1 MLNITHYTLLRK
13 KKESFMSKIAII
25 YFSKTDVTGQLARA
39 IAAGVEQQGIKQQGE
54 CEILSHRI
62 EGSEIIEGRFVNP
75 NLMDELAEYDAIIF
89 GSPTYMGGVAAQF
102 KAFADA
108 SSESWYHQ
116 KWANKVAAGF
126 TSGGALNGD
135 QSCTLQY
142 LQTFAYQHGMMWV
155 GLDKISNSGEQNLNR
170 YGVQGGI
177 VAQGG
182 EDGQLHASDVATA
195 EYLGKRVAM
204 LVDKLSTR

>member
-1 MLNITHYTLLRK
+1 
-13 KKESFMSKIAII
+13 MSKIAII

-62 EGSEIIEGRFVNP
+62 EGSEIIEGRFVNSH
-75 NLMDELAEYDAIIF
+75 LMDELAECDAIIF

-108 SSESWYHQ
+108 SSESWYNQ

-170 YGVQGGI
+170 YGVQSGI
-177 VAQGG
+177 VAQG
-182 EDGQLHASDVATA
+182 EDGKLHSSDIATA
-195 EYLGKRVAM
+195 EYLGKRVAA
-204 LVDKLSTR
+204 LVSKLSETSAT

>member
-1 MLNITHYTLLRK
+1 
-13 KKESFMSKIAII
+13 MSKIAII

-62 EGSEIIEGRFVNP
+62 EGGEIIEGRFVKP
-75 NLMDELAEYDAIIF
+75 NLMDELAECDAIIF

>member
-1 MLNITHYTLLRK
+1 
-13 KKESFMSKIAII
+13 MSKIAII

-39 IAAGVEQQGIKQQGE
+39 IAAGLEQQGIKQQGE

-75 NLMDELAEYDAIIF
+75 NRMDELAECDAIIF

-182 EDGQLHASDVATA
+182 EGGQLHASDVATA

-204 LVDKLSTR
+204 LVDKFSAR

>member
-1 MLNITHYTLLRK
+1 
-13 KKESFMSKIAII
+13 MSKIAII

-39 IAAGVEQQGIKQQGE
+39 IAAGVEQQVIKQQGE

-62 EGSEIIEGRFVNP
+62 EGSEIIEGRFVKP
-75 NLMDELAEYDAIIF
+75 NLMDELAECDAIIF

>member
-1 MLNITHYTLLRK
+1 
-13 KKESFMSKIAII
+13 MSKIAII

-62 EGSEIIEGRFVNP
+62 EGSEIIEGRFVKP
-75 NLMDELAEYDAIIF
+75 NLMDELAECDAIIF

-204 LVDKLSTR
+204 LVDKLSTH

>member
-1 MLNITHYTLLRK
+1 
-13 KKESFMSKIAII
+13 MSKIAII

-62 EGSEIIEGRFVNP
+62 EGSEIIEGRFVKP
-75 NLMDELAEYDAIIF
+75 NLMDELAECDAIIF

-204 LVDKLSTR
+204 LVDKFSTR

>member
-1 MLNITHYTLLRK
+1 
-13 KKESFMSKIAII
+13 MSKIAII
-25 YFSKTDVTGQLARA
+25 YFSKTDVTGQLAQA
-39 IAAGVEQQGIKQQGE
+39 IAAGVEQQGE

-62 EGSEIIEGRFVNP
+62 EGSETIEGRFVNP
-75 NLMDELAEYDAIIF
+75 HLMDELAECDAIIF

-108 SSESWYHQ
+108 SSESWYYQ
-116 KWANKVAAGF
+116 KWASKIAAGF
-126 TSGGALNGD
+126 TSGGAMNGD

-142 LQTFAYQHGMMWV
+142 LQTLANQHGMMWV

-182 EDGQLHASDVATA
+182 EDGRLHTSDVATA

-204 LVDKLSTR
+204 LVDKLSAR

>member
-1 MLNITHYTLLRK
+1 
-13 KKESFMSKIAII
+13 MSKIAII

-54 CEILSHRI
+54 REILSHRI

-75 NLMDELAEYDAIIF
+75 NLMDELAECDAIIF

-102 KAFADA
+102 KAFADS

-182 EDGQLHASDVATA
+182 SDGQLHASDVATA

>member
-1 MLNITHYTLLRK
+1 
-13 KKESFMSKIAII
+13 MSKIAII

-39 IAAGVEQQGIKQQGE
+39 IAAGAEQQGIEQQGGF
-54 CEILSHRI
+54 EILSHRI
-62 EGSEIIEGRFVNP
+62 QGSEIIEGRFVHP
-75 NLMDELAEYDAIIF
+75 NLMDELAECDAIIF
-89 GSPTYMGGVAAQF
+89 GSPTYMGSVAAQF
-102 KAFADA
+102 KAFADT
-108 SSESWYHQ
+108 SSESWCYQ
-116 KWANKVAAGF
+116 KWAGKIAAGF
-126 TSGGALNGD
+126 TSGGAMNGD

-142 LQTFAYQHGMMWV
+142 LQTLANQHGMMWV

-182 EDGQLHASDVATA
+182 EDGQLSLSDLATA

-204 LVDKLSTR
+204 LVNKLSTR

>member
-1 MLNITHYTLLRK
+1 
-13 KKESFMSKIAII
+13 MSKIAII
-25 YFSKTDVTGQLARA
+25 YFSKTDVTGQLAQA
-39 IAAGVEQQGIKQQGE
+39 IAAGVEQQGE

-75 NLMDELAEYDAIIF
+75 NLMDELAECDAIIF

-102 KAFADA
+102 KAFADS

-204 LVDKLSTR
+204 LVDKFSAR

>member
-1 MLNITHYTLLRK
+1 
-13 KKESFMSKIAII
+13 MSKIAII

-39 IAAGVEQQGIKQQGE
+39 IVAGVEQQGIKQQGE
-54 CEILSHRI
+54 CEIFSHRI

-75 NLMDELAEYDAIIF
+75 NLMDELAECDAIIF

-102 KAFADA
+102 KAFVDA
-108 SSESWYHQ
+108 SSESWYNQ

-204 LVDKLSTR
+204 LVDKFSAR

>member
-1 MLNITHYTLLRK
+1 
-13 KKESFMSKIAII
+13 MSKIAII

-54 CEILSHRI
+54 FEILSHRI

-75 NLMDELAEYDAIIF
+75 NLMDELAECDAIIF

-102 KAFADA
+102 KAFADS

-182 EDGQLHASDVATA
+182 EDCQLHSSDVATA

-204 LVDKLSTR
+204 LVDKFSAR

>member
-1 MLNITHYTLLRK
+1 
-13 KKESFMSKIAII
+13 MSKIAII
-25 YFSKTDVTGQLARA
+25 YFSKTDVAGQLARA
-39 IAAGVEQQGIKQQGE
+39 IAAGLEQQGIKQQGE

-62 EGSEIIEGRFVNP
+62 EGSEIIEGRFVKP
-75 NLMDELAEYDAIIF
+75 NLMDELAECDAIIF

-142 LQTFAYQHGMMWV
+142 LQTFANQHGMMWV

-182 EDGQLHASDVATA
+182 EGGQLHASDVATA

-204 LVDKLSTR
+204 LVNKLSTR

>member
-1 MLNITHYTLLRK
+1 
-13 KKESFMSKIAII
+13 MSKIAII

-39 IAAGVEQQGIKQQGE
+39 IAAGLEQQGIKQQGGF
-54 CEILSHRI
+54 EIISHRI

-75 NLMDELAEYDAIIF
+75 SLIDELAECDAIIF

-182 EDGQLHASDVATA
+182 EDGQLHSSDVATA
-195 EYLGKRVAM
+195 EYLGKRVAA
-204 LVDKLSTR
+204 LISKLSATSAT

>member
-1 MLNITHYTLLRK
+1 
-13 KKESFMSKIAII
+13 MSKIAII

-155 GLDKISNSGEQNLNR
+155 GLDKISNSEEQNLNR

>member
-1 MLNITHYTLLRK
+1 
-13 KKESFMSKIAII
+13 MSKIAII
-25 YFSKTDVTGQLARA
+25 YFSKTDVTGQLAQA
-39 IAAGVEQQGIKQQGE
+39 IAAGAEQQGE

-62 EGSEIIEGRFVNP
+62 EGSEIIEGRFVKP
-75 NLMDELAEYDAIIF
+75 NLMDELAECDAIIF

-177 VAQGG
+177 VAQG
-182 EDGQLHASDVATA
+182 EDGKLHSSDIATA
-195 EYLGKRVAM
+195 EYLGKRVAA
-204 LVDKLSTR
+204 LVSKLSATSAT

>member
-1 MLNITHYTLLRK
+1 
-13 KKESFMSKIAII
+13 MSKIAII

-195 EYLGKRVAM
+195 EYLGKRIAM

>member
-1 MLNITHYTLLRK
+1 
-13 KKESFMSKIAII
+13 MSKIAII

-62 EGSEIIEGRFVNP
+62 EGSEIIEGRFVKP
-75 NLMDELAEYDAIIF
+75 NLMDELAECDAIIF

>member
-1 MLNITHYTLLRK
+1 
-13 KKESFMSKIAII
+13 MSKIAII

-39 IAAGVEQQGIKQQGE
+39 IAAGVEQQSIKQQGE

-170 YGVQGGI
+170 YGVQAGI

>member
-1 MLNITHYTLLRK
+1 
-13 KKESFMSKIAII
+13 MSKIAII

-39 IAAGVEQQGIKQQGE
+39 IAAGVEQQSIKQQGE

-182 EDGQLHASDVATA
+182 EDGQLHSSDVATA
-195 EYLGKRVAM
+195 EYLGKRVAA
-204 LVDKLSTR
+204 LVSKLSATSAT

>member
-1 MLNITHYTLLRK
+1 
-13 KKESFMSKIAII
+13 MSKIAII

-142 LQTFAYQHGMMWV
+142 LQTFAHQHGMMWV

-182 EDGQLHASDVATA
+182 EDGQLHSSDVATA
-195 EYLGKRVAM
+195 EYLGKRVAA
-204 LVDKLSTR
+204 LVSKLSATSAT

>member
-1 MLNITHYTLLRK
+1 
-13 KKESFMSKIAII
+13 MSKIAII

-62 EGSEIIEGRFVNP
+62 EGSEIIEGRFVKP
-75 NLMDELAEYDAIIF
+75 NLMDELAECDAIIF

-108 SSESWYHQ
+108 SSESWYNQ

-195 EYLGKRVAM
+195 EYLGKRVAA
-204 LVDKLSTR
+204 LVSKLSATSAT

>member
-1 MLNITHYTLLRK
+1 MA
-13 KKESFMSKIAII
+13 KIAII

-39 IAAGVEQQGIKQQGE
+39 IAAGAEQQGIEQQGGF
-54 CEILSHRI
+54 EILSHRI
-62 EGSEIIEGRFVNP
+62 QGSEIIEGRFVHP
-75 NLMDELAEYDAIIF
+75 NLMDELAECDAIIF
-89 GSPTYMGGVAAQF
+89 GSPTYMGSVAAQF

-108 SSESWYHQ
+108 SSESWCYQ
-116 KWANKVAAGF
+116 KWAGKIAAGF
-126 TSGGALNGD
+126 TSGGAMNGD

-142 LQTFAYQHGMMWV
+142 LQTLANQHGMMWL

-182 EDGQLHASDVATA
+182 EDGQLPPSDLTTA

-204 LVDKLSTR
+204 LVNKLSTR

>member
-1 MLNITHYTLLRK
+1 
-13 KKESFMSKIAII
+13 MSKIAII
-25 YFSKTDVTGQLARA
+25 YFSKTDVTGQLAQA
-39 IAAGVEQQGIKQQGE
+39 IAAGVEQQGE

-75 NLMDELAEYDAIIF
+75 KLMDELAECDAIIF

-108 SSESWYHQ
+108 SSESWYYQ
-116 KWANKVAAGF
+116 KWASKIAAGF
-126 TSGGALNGD
+126 TSGGAMNGD

-142 LQTFAYQHGMMWV
+142 LQTLANQHGMMWV

-182 EDGQLHASDVATA
+182 EGGQLHASDVATA
-195 EYLGKRVAM
+195 EYLGKRVTM
-204 LVDKLSTR
+204 LVDKLSAR

>member
-1 MLNITHYTLLRK
+1 
-13 KKESFMSKIAII
+13 MSKIAII

-62 EGSEIIEGRFVNP
+62 EGSEIIEGRFVKP
-75 NLMDELAEYDAIIF
+75 NLMDELAECDAIIF

-204 LVDKLSTR
+204 LIDKLSTR

>member
-1 MLNITHYTLLRK
+1 
-13 KKESFMSKIAII
+13 
-25 YFSKTDVTGQLARA
+25 
-39 IAAGVEQQGIKQQGE
+39 
-54 CEILSHRI
+54 
-62 EGSEIIEGRFVNP
+62 
-75 NLMDELAEYDAIIF
+75 
-89 GSPTYMGGVAAQF
+89 
-102 KAFADA
+102 
-108 SSESWYHQ
+108 
-116 KWANKVAAGF
+116 NKVAAGF

-142 LQTFAYQHGMMWV
+142 LQTFAYQHGMMWG

>member
-1 MLNITHYTLLRK
+1 
-13 KKESFMSKIAII
+13 MSKIAII

-62 EGSEIIEGRFVNP
+62 EGSEIIEGRFVTP
-75 NLMDELAEYDAIIF
+75 HLMDELAECDAIIF

>member
-1 MLNITHYTLLRK
+1 
-13 KKESFMSKIAII
+13 MSKIAII
-25 YFSKTDVTGQLARA
+25 YFSKTDVTGQLAQA
-39 IAAGVEQQGIKQQGE
+39 IAAGVEQQGE

-75 NLMDELAEYDAIIF
+75 NLMDELAECDAIIF

-177 VAQGG
+177 VAQG
-182 EDGQLHASDVATA
+182 EDGKLHSSDIATA
-195 EYLGKRVAM
+195 EYLGKRVAA
-204 LVDKLSTR
+204 LVSKLSATSAT

>member
-1 MLNITHYTLLRK
+1 
-13 KKESFMSKIAII
+13 MSKIAII

-39 IAAGVEQQGIKQQGE
+39 IAAGLEQQGIKQQGE

-142 LQTFAYQHGMMWV
+142 LQTFAYQHGMIWV

>member
-1 MLNITHYTLLRK
+1 
-13 KKESFMSKIAII
+13 MSKIAII

-62 EGSEIIEGRFVNP
+62 EGSEIIEGRFVKP
-75 NLMDELAEYDAIIF
+75 NLMDELAECDAIIF

-195 EYLGKRVAM
+195 EYLGKRVAA
-204 LVDKLSTR
+204 LVSKLSATSAT